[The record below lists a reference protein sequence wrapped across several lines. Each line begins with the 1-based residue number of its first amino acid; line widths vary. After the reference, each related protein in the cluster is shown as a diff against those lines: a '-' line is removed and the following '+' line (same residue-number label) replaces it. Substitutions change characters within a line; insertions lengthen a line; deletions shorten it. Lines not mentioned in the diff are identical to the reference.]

1 VWLEMAPQKKKG
13 PSNRFFQPIDAW
25 EEMFLYASL
34 SSKLAKVKAAW
45 LCQLRSGDRHKKK
58 FH

>member
-1 VWLEMAPQKKKG
+1 MAPQKKKG